1 MRLLYRDAR
10 LLAVDKPAGL
20 LVHRSALDRGETR
33 FALQQARALAGQRLW
48 PVHRLDK
55 ATSGLLLFALD
66 ADAARCVGGQFER
79 HAVDKRYLAV
89 VRGWPQTAGVIDHA
103 LADDEDPAG
112 AGVARAARTHW
123 ARRATVELPFAV
135 DRYPSARY
143 ALLALAPLTGR
154 RHQLRRHLK
163 HIAHPIVGDTT
174 HGKGTHNRFFREHFG
189 CARLLLACTGLRL
202 RHPDDGRAWTLE
214 APPGDDF
221 AQVAARLG
229 WTAALNY
236 PAFGASPV
244 GDVPAPG

>member
-1 MRLLYRDAR
+1 MRILYRDAR

-20 LVHRSALDRGETR
+20 LVHRSPIDRGETR

-66 ADAARCVGGQFER
+66 VEAARSVGVQFENQR
-79 HAVDKRYLAV
+79 VDKRYLAV
-89 VRGWPQTAGVIDHA
+89 VRGWPQSAGLIDHA

-112 AGVARAARTHW
+112 GGVARAARTRW
-123 ARRATVELPFAV
+123 ARLAIVELPLAV

-143 ALLALAPLTGR
+143 ALLSLAPLTGR

-202 RHPDDGRAWTLE
+202 RHPDDGRDWVLQ
-214 APPGDDF
+214 APPSADF
-221 AQVAARLG
+221 AAVAAGLG
-229 WTAALNY
+229 WSAALGY
-236 PAFGASPV
+236 PAFEAGEAGSA
-244 GDVPAPG
+244 G